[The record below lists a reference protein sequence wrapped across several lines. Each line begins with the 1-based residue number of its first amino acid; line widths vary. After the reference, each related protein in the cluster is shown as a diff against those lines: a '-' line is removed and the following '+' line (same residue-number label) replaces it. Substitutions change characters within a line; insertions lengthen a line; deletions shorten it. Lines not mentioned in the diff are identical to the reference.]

1 MSARCGNSLIQQTR
15 RMASSALVLAKAWR
29 RIGYGDVSVV
39 DSDGRPLTEEGYRDQ
54 VLRQRVRNRDLI
66 A

>member
-1 MSARCGNSLIQQTR
+1 
-15 RMASSALVLAKAWR
+15 MASSALVLAKAWR